1 MKNITLA
8 VNEDVLDR
16 VRVIAAERKTTV
28 NALVREYLEKIASE
42 EDRRAE
48 ARRRLRELMDKSQ
61 ARLGPD
67 YKWNREE
74 LYENRMFPRHQ
85 RSDLRG
91 DGET

>member
-8 VNEDVLDR
+8 VDEDVLDR

-28 NALVREYLEKIASE
+28 NGLVREYLERIASE
-42 EDRRAE
+42 QDRRAE
-48 ARRRLRELMDKSQ
+48 ARRRLRELMEKSQ

-74 LYENRMFPRHQ
+74 LYEDRMFPRHQ

>member
-8 VNEDVLDR
+8 VDEDILDR

-28 NALVREYLEKIASE
+28 NALVREHLEKIASE
-42 EDRRAE
+42 QDRRAD
-48 ARRRLRELMDKSQ
+48 ARRRLRELMEKSE

-67 YKWNREE
+67 YKWNRKE
-74 LYENRMFPRHQ
+74 LYEDRVFPRHQ

-91 DGET
+91 DGEN